1 MASPLSLDAPLRAD
15 GISKR
20 YGELL
25 ALDNVSVSVEG
36 GACLALVG
44 ESGSGKTTLLRCFNR
59 MVEPDGGELRV
70 GDVDVR
76 THDPIA
82 LRRRLGYVQQS
93 GGLLPH
99 WSAAENVGLVL
110 RAMGRPDRAVV
121 ADAM

>member
-59 MVEPDGGELRV
+59 LVEPYGGRILIDGADAAQL
-70 GDVDVR
+70 
-76 THDPIA
+76 DPVV
-82 LRRRLGYVQQS
+82 LRRRIGYVPHD

-99 WSAAENVGLVL
+99 WRVQRNVELVL
-110 RAMGRPDRAVV
+110 RLVGHPAAADRPRA
-121 ADAM
+121 